1 MKIENGYLNIGPAG
15 PSSTQVRPN
24 PGQANPLRGLSGT
37 EKPIFGRQPL
47 RLNELT
53 IDKVLTEKE
62 KQTLLVL
69 FNGDSAGIFK
79 TYGHSRVQNMK
90 SGLLLDV
97 KG

>member
-15 PSSTQVRPN
+15 QNYGQVKTNQTPAH
-24 PGQANPLRGLSGT
+24 QALGLP
-37 EKPIFGRQPL
+37 EKSLFSRQPL

-69 FNGDSAGIFK
+69 FNGDNTSMFK
-79 TYGHSRVQNMK
+79 TYGSSRVQNFK
-90 SGLLLDV
+90 SGFLLDV